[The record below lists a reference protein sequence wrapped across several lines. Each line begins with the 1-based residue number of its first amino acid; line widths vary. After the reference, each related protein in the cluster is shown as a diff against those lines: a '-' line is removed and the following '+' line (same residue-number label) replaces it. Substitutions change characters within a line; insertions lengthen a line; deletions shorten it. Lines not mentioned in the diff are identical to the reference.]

1 MVINNL
7 KGGLSKVLISAI
19 FIALLITTNSTAAGR
34 ANEVVN
40 TIGSGKGVP
49 AATLGN
55 DGDFYIDLK
64 SMNIYG
70 PKKNNR
76 WPLPTSLRGP
86 TGATGPAG
94 ADGKNGA
101 SANATAGATGPAGP
115 AGPAGPKGDTGA
127 TGVTGVTGA
136 AGSNTGTAGPKGDTG
151 ATGAT
156 GPAGP
161 KGDTGT
167 AGNTSAFHGEVTFP
181 SVLAGI
187 SGSTAVSNSF
197 GDLVAD
203 KKYIVDVIIY
213 STNNDPTGD
222 YPIKIS
228 VASSTG
234 SPTITTKYVITRG
247 QSYRTSS
254 SRIEYSFYLK
264 VIVDATSVASNF
276 SLVATITSGTSTSGV
291 NERLTLGGDFVLM
304 EVGSLN

>member
-19 FIALLITTNSTAAGR
+19 FIALLIPTNSTAAGR

-40 TIGSGKGVP
+40 TIRSGNGVP

-70 PKKNNR
+70 PKKNHR

-156 GPAGP
+156 GPTGP
-161 KGDTGT
+161 TGDTGT
-167 AGNTSAFHGEVTFP
+167 AGTLQQVALSQRTLSTGTAGGGSESSAFASLAAGKKYTFTIL
-181 SVLAGI
+181 VYGKT
-187 SGSTAVSNSF
+187 STAVSSFRTYPELKVTDSSATLSYEFSYSF
-197 GDLVAD
+197 GPSAD
-203 KKYIVDVIIY
+203 STEEFNRVSFVI
-213 STNNDPTGD
+213 TGS
-222 YPIKIS
+222 IS
-228 VASSTG
+228 VTSASTFSVLVKDVKGT
-234 SPTITTKYVITRG
+234 
-247 QSYRTSS
+247 TSS
-254 SRIEYSFYLK
+254 N
-264 VIVDATSVASNF
+264 SVTFNGKAY
-276 SLVATITSGTSTSGV
+276 IQ
-291 NERLTLGGDFVLM
+291 
-304 EVGSLN
+304 EVGSIN